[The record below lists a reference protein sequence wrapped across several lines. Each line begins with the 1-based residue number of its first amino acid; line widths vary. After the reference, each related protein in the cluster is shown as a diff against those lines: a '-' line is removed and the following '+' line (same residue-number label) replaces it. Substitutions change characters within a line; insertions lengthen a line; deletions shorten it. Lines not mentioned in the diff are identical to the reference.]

1 MYADRRVSRVQGLGG
16 RSQKA
21 LVNPSG
27 PSTTGLCARAARGVA
42 GVRGEY
48 GGGAGERAEGG
59 HPGRKPYGHYDV
71 LSGDDEVGALIL
83 GGSHAL
89 AQMICTDGAWLL
101 TTSSFGWELLI
112 ESFEVK
118 MWAGTRVASS
128 CRAG

>member
-1 MYADRRVSRVQGLGG
+1 MYADRRVSTGQGLGG

-27 PSTTGLCARAARGVA
+27 PSTTGLCARRK
-42 GVRGEY
+42 RSRRSSRRD

-101 TTSSFGWELLI
+101 TTSSFGWEY
-112 ESFEVK
+112 
-118 MWAGTRVASS
+118 
-128 CRAG
+128 